1 MFQMSRNQHLFSRFP
16 IILFFTLLGFAV
28 MGYHP
33 GLEDDGIYLTAVKAD
48 LNPALY
54 PHNSDFFRLQ
64 TQATIF
70 DSTMAGLVRVTR
82 IPVDWAE
89 LLGQLVSIFAILWA
103 CHSIA
108 RRLFKDSSAQ
118 WSAVAMVA
126 AMLTLPVAG
135 TALFLVDQHLHPRT
149 VATALILLAAAK
161 IFEGKSLP
169 AIFLLVLAALMH
181 PLMAAMGISF
191 CVFLSLALNQRVY
204 AWVEN
209 RWPRNA
215 KAPELARVSVGG
227 GLAAAAPLSWVFA
240 AGSPGWREALNAH
253 SYYLITKWAWY
264 EWLGAIAPL
273 VLFWVLWRWARRR
286 DEQLLARFA
295 LAVFAYGVFQQAV
308 ALVMLPPLG
317 WLRLTPL
324 QPMRYLHLVY
334 YALALVG
341 GGLLGQFL
349 LKKSTWRWVVYL
361 AVLNSGMLYAQE
373 AQFPASR
380 HLELPGLAPHNDWP
394 RNDWPRN
401 DWLEAF
407 DWIRQNT
414 PQDAYFALD
423 PHYLD
428 VPGEDYHSFRALA
441 ERSSLA
447 DAVKDAAVVS
457 QIPSLGEVWLEQVKA
472 QQDWSDFKI
481 DDFERLK
488 SEFGVDWV
496 VVNDPAP
503 PGLNCRWHNRTLA
516 VCQIP

>member
-1 MFQMSRNQHLFSRFP
+1 MIGQPKMTFQRLRNQHLLRRFV
-16 IILFFTLLGFAV
+16 IILFFALLGFAV

-33 GLEDDGIYLTAVKAD
+33 GLEDDSIYLTAVKAD

-54 PHNSDFFRLQ
+54 PHNSAFFRMQ
-64 TQATIF
+64 MQATVF
-70 DSTMAGLVRVTR
+70 PSAMAGFVRTTG
-82 IPVDWAE
+82 IPVAGAE
-89 LLGQLVSIFAILWA
+89 LLGQVVCIFVILWA

-108 RRLFKDSSAQ
+108 RRLFNTAAAQ
-118 WSAVAMVA
+118 WSAVAMVS

-135 TALFLVDQHLHPRT
+135 TALFLIDQHLHPRT
-149 VATALILLAAAK
+149 VATALILLAAAR
-161 IFEGKSLP
+161 ILDGKSRS
-169 AIFLLVLAALMH
+169 AIVLLALSGLMH

-191 CVFLSLALNQRVY
+191 CLFLWLALSERMNE
-204 AWVEN
+204 WVEG
-209 RWPRNA
+209 RWPGER
-215 KAPELARVSVGG
+215 EVRAREPAERVGAG
-227 GLAAAAPLSWVFA
+227 SGAIVAAPLGWVVA
-240 AGSPGWREALNAH
+240 AGTPGWREALKAH
-253 SYYLITKWAWY
+253 SYYFIYKWAWY

-286 DEQLLARFA
+286 GERHLARFA

-308 ALVMLPPLG
+308 ALVMLPPVG

-334 YALALVG
+334 FALALAG

-349 LKKSTWRWVVYL
+349 LKRSAWRWVLYL
-361 AVLNSGMLYAQE
+361 AVLNTGMLYCQVV
-373 AQFPASR
+373 QFPASH
-380 HLELPGLAPHNDWP
+380 HLELPGLAP
-394 RNDWPRN
+394 RNE
-401 DWLEAF
+401 WLETF

-428 VPGEDYHSFRALA
+428 EPGEDYHGFRAIA

-447 DAVKDAAVVS
+447 DAVKDAAVVT
-457 QIPSLGEVWLEQVKA
+457 QISTLGGRWLEQVQA
-472 QQDWSDFKI
+472 QRGWSGFRI

-488 SEFGVDWV
+488 HRFGVDWV
-496 VVNDPAP
+496 VVNYPAP
-503 PGLNCRWHNRTLA
+503 AGLNCGWHNRTLE

>member
-1 MFQMSRNQHLFSRFP
+1 L
-16 IILFFTLLGFAV
+16 
-28 MGYHP
+28 
-33 GLEDDGIYLTAVKAD
+33 
-48 LNPALY
+48 
-54 PHNSDFFRLQ
+54 
-64 TQATIF
+64 
-70 DSTMAGLVRVTR
+70 
-82 IPVDWAE
+82 
-89 LLGQLVSIFAILWA
+89 
-103 CHSIA
+103 
-108 RRLFKDSSAQ
+108 
-118 WSAVAMVA
+118 
-126 AMLTLPVAG
+126 
-135 TALFLVDQHLHPRT
+135 
-149 VATALILLAAAK
+149 
-161 IFEGKSLP
+161 
-169 AIFLLVLAALMH
+169 LLVLAGLTH

-209 RWPRNA
+209 RRPNNERVREA
-215 KAPELARVSVGG
+215 VPRVSVGSG
-227 GLAAAAPLSWVFA
+227 IVVAAPLSWVFA

-273 VLFWVLWRWARRR
+273 LLFWVLWRWARRR
-286 DEQLLARFA
+286 GETLLARFA

-308 ALVMLPPLG
+308 ALVMLPPAG

-334 YALALVG
+334 YALALAG
-341 GGLLGQFL
+341 GGLLGQFV
-349 LKKSTWRWVVYL
+349 LKRSARRWVVYL
-361 AVLNSGMLYAQE
+361 AVLNTGMLYAQE
-373 AQFPASR
+373 VQFPASR
-380 HLELPGLAPHNDWP
+380 HLELPGLAP
-394 RNDWPRN
+394 RN
-401 DWLEAF
+401 DWLAAF

-428 VPGEDYHSFRALA
+428 APGEDYHSFRALA

-457 QIPSLGEVWLEQVKA
+457 QIPSLGDVWLEQVKA
-472 QQDWSDFKI
+472 QQGWTDFKI

-488 SEFGVDWV
+488 EQFGVNWV
-496 VVNDPAP
+496 VVSTLAP

>member
-1 MFQMSRNQHLFSRFP
+1 
-16 IILFFTLLGFAV
+16 

-33 GLEDDGIYLTAVKAD
+33 GLEDDGIYLTAVKAH

-64 TQATIF
+64 TQATVF
-70 DSTMAGLVRVTR
+70 DSTMAGVVRVTR

-89 LLGQLVSIFAILWA
+89 LLCQLVSIFAILWA

-108 RRLFKDSSAQ
+108 SQLFKSTSAQ

-161 IFEGKSLP
+161 IFEGKNRL
-169 AIFLLVLAALMH
+169 AIVLLVLAGLMH

-191 CVFLSLALNQRVY
+191 CVFLSLALNKRVND
-204 AWVEN
+204 WIEN
-209 RWPRNA
+209 RA
-215 KAPELARVSVGG
+215 KARELARVTVGG
-227 GLAAAAPLSWVFA
+227 GFAAAAPLSWVFA
-240 AGSPGWREALNAH
+240 GGSPEWKEALKAH
-253 SYYLITKWAWY
+253 SYYFITKWAWY

-286 DEQLLARFA
+286 NLTLLARFA
-295 LAVFAYGVFQQAV
+295 LAVFAYGIFQQAV
-308 ALVMLPPLG
+308 ALAMLPPMG

-341 GGLLGQFL
+341 GGLLGQFV
-349 LKKSTWRWVVYL
+349 LKRSAWRWVVYL
-361 AVLNSGMLYAQE
+361 AVMNTGMLYAQE

-380 HLELPGLAPHNDWP
+380 HLELPGLAPKNDWI
-394 RNDWPRN
+394 D
-401 DWLEAF
+401 AF
-407 DWIRQNT
+407 NWIKQNT
-414 PQDAYFALD
+414 PEDAYFALD

-428 VPGEDYHSFRALA
+428 VPGEDYHGFRALA

-447 DAVKDAAVVS
+447 DAVKDPAAVS
-457 QIPSLGEVWLEQVKA
+457 QITSLGGVWLEQVRA
-472 QQDWSDFKI
+472 QQGWSDFKI

-488 SEFGVDWV
+488 SEFGVNWV
-496 VVNDPAP
+496 VVGTPAP
-503 PGLNCRWHNRTLA
+503 AGLNCRWHNRTLA
-516 VCQIP
+516 VCQVP